1 VRTTTLGLVAVI
13 LALAGCGGNGGST
26 TAPPATTTTAAPPI
40 APPTKVGPATTAAP
54 PRTTTAPQRTTTRP
68 HTVVTTPE
76 RQQPTVIEIRIV
88 GGKPAG
94 GIKHVTVEKP
104 DLVDLVVHSDV
115 ADEVHLHGYDLHQDV
130 EAGGT
135 ARIRFQAKIQG
146 VFEAELEDRKLQILE
161 LTVK

>member
-1 VRTTTLGLVAVI
+1 MRTTASALALLAGS
-13 LALAGCGGNGGST
+13 LALAGCGGDGKSAAT
-26 TAPPATTTTAAPPI
+26 TAPPTTTTAAKPKPIAPTTTLIPATTTTAL
-40 APPTKVGPATTAAP
+40 
-54 PRTTTAPQRTTTRP
+54 PRTTTRR
-68 HTVVTTPE
+68 TVVTTPGG
-76 RQQPTVIEIRIV
+76 QKPVVIDIRIV
-88 GGKPAG
+88 GGQPVG
-94 GIKHVTVEKP
+94 GIEHVTVEKP

-146 VFEAELEDRKLQILE
+146 VFEAELENRKLQILE

>member
-1 VRTTTLGLVAVI
+1 
-13 LALAGCGGNGGST
+13 
-26 TAPPATTTTAAPPI
+26 
-40 APPTKVGPATTAAP
+40 
-54 PRTTTAPQRTTTRP
+54 
-68 HTVVTTPE
+68 VTTPE
-76 RQQPTVIEIRIV
+76 RQKPTVIDIRVV

-94 GIKHVTVEKP
+94 GIKRVTVEKP

-146 VFEAELEDRKLQILE
+146 VFEAELENRKLQILE